1 MAFDEELAGRV
12 REALG
17 DQSGVTEKRMF
28 GGLAWLVHGH
38 MAVVALNGGGLMV
51 RVARAD
57 HEAML
62 TDLGAAT
69 MVMRGRPLRGWI
81 TVAGHACATRPDLA
95 TWVRRGL
102 TYALTLPGR

>member
-12 REALG
+12 RELIA
-17 DQSGVTEKRMF
+17 DQSGETEKRMF

-38 MAVVALNGGGLMV
+38 MAVVALNRGGLMV

-62 TDLGAAT
+62 AEPGAAT
-69 MVMRGRPLRGWI
+69 MVMRGRPLLGWI
-81 TVAGHACATRPDLA
+81 RVAEPTYATRSDLA
-95 TWVRRGL
+95 TWVLRGL
-102 TYALTLPGR
+102 NHALTLPAQ

>member
-1 MAFDEELAGRV
+1 
-12 REALG
+12 
-17 DQSGVTEKRMF
+17 MF

-38 MAVVALNGGGLMV
+38 MAVVALNSASLMV

-57 HEAML
+57 HDAML
-62 TDLGAAT
+62 AEPGAAT

-81 TVAGHACATRPDLA
+81 TVAEQVRATPTDLT

-102 TYALTLPGR
+102 TYALTLPAR

>member
-1 MAFDEELAGRV
+1 MAFVKVLDDRV
-12 REALG
+12 REVLT

-28 GGLAWLVHGH
+28 GGLAWLVYGQ
-38 MAVVALNGGGLMV
+38 MAVVALHGGGLMV

-62 TDLGAAT
+62 AEPGTAT

-81 TVAGHACATRPDLA
+81 TVAEQVCATRPDLA

>member
-1 MAFDEELAGRV
+1 MAFDDELAGRV
-12 REALG
+12 RAVIA

-28 GGLAWLVHGH
+28 GGLTWLVHGH

-51 RVARAD
+51 RVDRAD

-62 TDLGAAT
+62 AEPGTAT
-69 MVMRGRPLRGWI
+69 MMMRGRPLRGWI
-81 TVAGHACATRPDLA
+81 TVAEHACATRSDLA

-102 TYALTLPGR
+102 AYALTLPDR

>member
-1 MAFDEELAGRV
+1 MAFDDQLAVRV
-12 REALG
+12 REALA

-51 RVARAD
+51 RIARAD
-57 HEAML
+57 HEMML
-62 TDLGAAT
+62 AEPGTAT
-69 MVMRGRPLRGWI
+69 MVMRSRPLRGWI
-81 TVAGHACATRPDLA
+81 TVAEQACATRSDLV

>member
-12 REALG
+12 REVVAG
-17 DQSGVTEKRMF
+17 QSGATEQRMF

-38 MAVVALNGGGLMV
+38 IAVVALNGGGLMV
-51 RVARAD
+51 RVARPD

-62 TDLGAAT
+62 AEPGAAT
-69 MVMRGRPLRGWI
+69 MTMRGRPLRGWI
-81 TVAGHACATRPDLA
+81 TVAEHACATRSDLT

-102 TYALTLPGR
+102 TYALTLPTR

>member
-1 MAFDEELAGRV
+1 MAFDEEMAGRV
-12 REALG
+12 REVIA
-17 DQSGVTEKRMF
+17 DQSGVAEKRMF

-62 TDLGAAT
+62 AEPGAGT
-69 MVMRGRPLRGWI
+69 MVMHGRPLRGWI
-81 TVAGHACATRPDLA
+81 TVAEQACATHSDLA

>member
-12 REALG
+12 REIIA

-38 MAVVALNGGGLMV
+38 IAVVALNGGDLMV
-51 RVARAD
+51 RVARAE

-62 TDLGAAT
+62 AEPGAAT
-69 MVMRGRPLRGWI
+69 MVMHGRPLRGWI
-81 TVAGHACATRPDLA
+81 TVAEQACVTRSDLA

-102 TYALTLPGR
+102 TYAATLPGR

>member
-1 MAFDEELAGRV
+1 MAFDEELADWV
-12 REALG
+12 REVIA
-17 DQSGVTEKRMF
+17 DQPGVTEKRMF

-38 MAVVALNGGGLMV
+38 MAVVALHGGGLMV
-51 RVARAD
+51 RVAPAD

-62 TDLGAAT
+62 TEPGATT

-81 TVAGHACATRPDLA
+81 TVADHACATPPDLA

-102 TYALTLPGR
+102 TCALRLPGR

>member
-12 REALG
+12 REIIG

-51 RVARAD
+51 RVARAE
-57 HEAML
+57 HETML
-62 TDLGAAT
+62 AEPGAAT

-81 TVAGHACATRPDLA
+81 TVAEQACATRSDLA

>member
-12 REALG
+12 RQVIA

-62 TDLGAAT
+62 AEPGAAT

-81 TVAGHACATRPDLA
+81 TVAKHACATRSDLA
-95 TWVRRGL
+95 TWTRRGL
-102 TYALTLPGR
+102 TYALTLPAR

>member
-12 REALG
+12 REIIA

-38 MAVVALNGGGLMV
+38 MAVAALNGGGLMV
-51 RVARAD
+51 RVARAE

-62 TDLGAAT
+62 AEPGAAT
-69 MVMRGRPLRGWI
+69 MVMHGRPLRGWI
-81 TVAGHACATRPDLA
+81 TVAEQARATRSDLA

-102 TYALTLPGR
+102 TYALILPGR